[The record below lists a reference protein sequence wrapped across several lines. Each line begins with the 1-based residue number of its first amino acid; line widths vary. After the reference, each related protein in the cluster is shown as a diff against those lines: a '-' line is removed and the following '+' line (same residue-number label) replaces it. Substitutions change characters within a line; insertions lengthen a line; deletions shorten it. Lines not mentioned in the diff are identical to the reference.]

1 MNDDLEKTMKRKS
14 ALLFSMIA
22 LGIMVMSIAAY
33 AHHSFAATYDE
44 SKMVEIKGKVVVFQF
59 RNPHSFI
66 TVEVTDGAK
75 KVRWGVEGPGSTQLA
90 NSNIQNDTLRY
101 GDEVVVTGN
110 PSRTPD
116 EKKLRLR
123 TMKRPDGFSF
133 GFTDQERKATEQ

>member
-1 MNDDLEKTMKRKS
+1 MKGKV
-14 ALLFSMIA
+14 ALLFA
-22 LGIMVMSIAAY
+22 LGTLATSVAAY

-44 SKMVEIKGKVVVFQF
+44 SKTIEIKGRIVVFQF
-59 RNPHSFI
+59 RNPHSFV
-66 TVEVTDGAK
+66 TVEVTEESGK

-133 GFTDQERKATEQ
+133 GFTPEQQKATEQ

>member
-1 MNDDLEKTMKRKS
+1 MKTRL
-14 ALLFSMIA
+14 ALLFVVGLLA
-22 LGIMVMSIAAY
+22 TAVAAF

-44 SKMVEIKGKVVVFQF
+44 AKTIEIKGKIVVFSF

-66 TVEVTDGAK
+66 TVEVTTDEK

-90 NSNIQNDTLRY
+90 NTGVQNDTLRY

-116 EKKLRLR
+116 EPKLRLR
-123 TMKRPDGFSF
+123 TMKRPDGFTY
-133 GFTDQERKATEQ
+133 GLTPEQQRATDQ

>member
-1 MNDDLEKTMKRKS
+1 MKTRL
-14 ALLFSMIA
+14 ALLFVV
-22 LGIMVMSIAAY
+22 GILATAVAAF

-44 SKMVEIKGKVVVFQF
+44 AKTIEIKGRIVVFSF

-66 TVEVTDGAK
+66 TVEVSTGDK

-90 NSNIQNDTLRY
+90 NTGVQNDTLRY

-116 EKKLRLR
+116 EPKLRLR
-123 TMKRPDGFSF
+123 TMKRPDGFTF
-133 GFTDQERKATEQ
+133 GLTPEQQRATEQ